1 MNCNHDVI
9 LEDGGNGE
17 LFIEEEF
24 AEAIYLDD
32 ETQDISIEEC

>member
-1 MNCNHDVI
+1 MTCDHNI
-9 LEDGGNGE
+9 LIEDGDTGE
-17 LFIEEEF
+17 LIIAEEF